1 MHVLNFVTNVHRLR
15 TRIIEAYTQEG
26 SLSDLYLADQREK
39 KVTMTSW
46 RVSSSWP
53 LLPLWYVFFFD
64 LTIDIQII
72 FFCWPLFS
80 GRLFDG
86 RKWVSRCVLHCSKIN
101 QKVSF
106 SKNSPWNACSVFRLE
121 LVGTSYRTLGKG
133 SSQVTS
139 QIYFASSWKL
149 DHDPTASMAKG
160 RRGH

>member
-15 TRIIEAYTQEG
+15 TRIIEAYTHEG
-26 SLSDLYLADQREK
+26 SLSDLYLAQIKGK
-39 KVTMTSW
+39 KGHNDFMKGFFILTFITS
-46 RVSSSWP
+46 
-53 LLPLWYVFFFD
+53 WYVFFFD

-80 GRLFDG
+80 GLLFDG

-106 SKNSPWNACSVFRLE
+106 SKNSPWNACSVLRLE

-139 QIYFASSWKL
+139 LIYFASSWKL